1 MVRRFPPPCGD
12 NTGKYAAVDLQAG
25 FPPPYGDNTNGNF
38 GMMQIG
44 QFPPPYGDN
53 THRWNLKIGATG
65 FPPPYGDNTHYKN
78 PVKIRV
84 SIFYIPFFKLSCVGI
99 FQQKITLSNTN
110 TLCLGS
116 LFHICILLPF
126 FYKIKKLFV
135 VQKQKNS
142 CFCRCEPIYFPWLS
156 TPFCVSSLAV
166 TLVYHTKIRYKMNI
180 FT

>member
-1 MVRRFPPPCGD
+1 MCFRPL
-12 NTGKYAAVDLQAG
+12 TGIIHKRYGIPKADLG
-25 FPPPYGDNTNGNF
+25 FRP
-38 GMMQIG
+38 
-44 QFPPPYGDN
+44 
-53 THRWNLKIGATG
+53 LTG
-65 FPPPYGDNTHYKN
+65 IIHYKN

-135 VQKQKNS
+135 VQKQKIVVFVGAS
-142 CFCRCEPIYFPWLS
+142 LFISHGYQLLF
-156 TPFCVSSLAV
+156 VSAPL
-166 TLVYHTKIRYKMNI
+166 L
-180 FT
+180 

>member
-1 MVRRFPPPCGD
+1 MCFRPLTGIILFYPLLLVQSRSFRPLTGIILPLCDVTTRRYCFRPL
-12 NTGKYAAVDLQAG
+12 TGIIRKGGYSWSQKRCFRPL
-25 FPPPYGDNTNGNF
+25 
-38 GMMQIG
+38 
-44 QFPPPYGDN
+44 
-53 THRWNLKIGATG
+53 TG
-65 FPPPYGDNTHYKN
+65 IIHYKN

>member
-1 MVRRFPPPCGD
+1 M
-12 NTGKYAAVDLQAG
+12 
-25 FPPPYGDNTNGNF
+25 
-38 GMMQIG
+38 
-44 QFPPPYGDN
+44 
-53 THRWNLKIGATG
+53 
-65 FPPPYGDNTHYKN
+65 
-78 PVKIRV
+78 
-84 SIFYIPFFKLSCVGI
+84 GI

-180 FT
+180 FTWKFVPILLFILCTFVIFYFLFFLFGSYIDTVLFVWYTKTKESARCFDCFLLLPPKKEKSICG